1 MRDGRHFRVT
11 SNARSVRRGGRFAAL
26 TLSLMAS
33 LCSIA
38 QGQTITEFSVPTT
51 DGLPIDIAA
60 GPDGALWFTEN
71 EGNKIGRITTA
82 GAIAEYPISG
92 VSQRTGIAAGPDGS
106 LWFTEAEANNI
117 GRITTAGVISEFP
130 LPMLNRQPTGITAG
144 PDGNM
149 WFTSLYGGVGRI
161 TPAGTITLFPG
172 EGDGR
177 ITSGPDGN
185 LWFTLPNGNG
195 IGRITTAGVTTLFTI
210 PTDNSFPL
218 GIAAGP
224 EGNLWFTEVYGNKI
238 GRITTA
244 GVITEFAI
252 PTANSSPRASQ
263 PPRRRPL
270 VCRKLQQPGRRNR
283 PDHHRRGHHR
293 AGDPLVFRPPDRD
306 HNWLRRQPLV
316 HGI

>member
-1 MRDGRHFRVT
+1 MRDGRHCRVT
-11 SNARSVRRGGRFAAL
+11 SNAKSVRRAGRFAAL

-38 QGQTITEFSVPTT
+38 HGQTFTEFSVPTT

-82 GAIAEYPISG
+82 GVIAEFPIPG

-172 EGDGR
+172 R
-177 ITSGPDGN
+177 AMARSP
-185 LWFTLPNGNG
+185 P
-195 IGRITTAGVTTLFTI
+195 A
-210 PTDNSFPL
+210 
-218 GIAAGP
+218 
-224 EGNLWFTEVYGNKI
+224 
-238 GRITTA
+238 
-244 GVITEFAI
+244 
-252 PTANSSPRASQ
+252 PTATCGSRYQTATGSGAS
-263 PPRRRPL
+263 RRP
-270 VCRKLQQPGRRNR
+270 
-283 PDHHRRGHHR
+283 
-293 AGDPLVFRPPDRD
+293 A
-306 HNWLRRQPLV
+306 
-316 HGI
+316 